1 VDRDGA
7 VRIDARCHGN
17 ERVLTW
23 ARTGPRGPTGP
34 EGPLGPSDGYF
45 STRISP
51 GVVSLKLPPGDC
63 IATGGC
69 TAGLTRTA
77 SQSTTV
83 PVFGDALSARGTDRF
98 ALTPGLG
105 QGGVTYETASSVPNM
120 GESPPPN
127 GSNFQTGF
135 ASRSTSGAFHVPQG
149 GTVYE
154 LCATDP
160 GSHAYAGSVVPVTI
174 SNPYVTAIR
183 PGTLHQQ

>member
-120 GESPPPN
+120 GESPPPPTDPI
-127 GSNFQTGF
+127 SKL
-135 ASRSTSGAFHVPQG
+135 ASRAVPRLARFTFRKGGRSTSFAR
-149 GTVYE
+149 
-154 LCATDP
+154 L
-160 GSHAYAGSVVPVTI
+160 
-174 SNPYVTAIR
+174 IR
-183 PGTLHQQ
+183 GVMHTREASSP